1 MYLTVLY
8 CTGQFFGC
16 DQLEQDAAVGRLQNL
31 VEGGVAGVQL
41 DGQKLS
47 LSGGLGGVGVGGSS
61 ALAAGGSRLAG
72 QTEAIG
78 ISDVRPG
85 VDSGL
90 VDVGERSGDD
100 AVSVA
105 LLLSGRDGVGVAE
118 SGVSELITGTVLAAG
133 GVGHGGSDSG
143 SGVGNSDRG
152 GVGNSGDGSG
162 VGNSDGG
169 GVGNSDGGGVGNSDG
184 SGVGNNGGDGVVD
197 ATVGGVSLVHSTDG
211 GVGSDTSDAMVT
223 DAQKAGIRLGHGAGQ
238 HG

>member
-16 DQLEQDAAVGRLQNL
+16 SDQLEQDAAVGRLQNL

-47 LSGGLGGVGVGGSS
+47 ISDGLGGVGVGGRS
-61 ALAAGGSRLAG
+61 AVEVASGSGLAG

-78 ISDVRPG
+78 ISDVRSG
-85 VDSGL
+85 VNSGL

-100 AVSVA
+100 AISVA

-143 SGVGNSDRG
+143 SGVGNSDG
-152 GVGNSGDGSG
+152 GS
-162 VGNSDGG
+162 
-169 GVGNSDGGGVGNSDG
+169 VGNSDG
-184 SGVGNNGGDGVVD
+184 SGVGNNGGDGVVVT
-197 ATVGGVSLVHSTDG
+197 TVGGVSLVHSTDG
-211 GVGSDTSDAMVT
+211 GVGSDTSDAVVT
-223 DAQKAGIRLGHGAGQ
+223 DAQKA
-238 HG
+238 

>member
-133 GVGHGGSDSG
+133 GVGHGGSDGGG
-143 SGVGNSDRG
+143 SGVGNSNG
-152 GVGNSGDGSG
+152 GSGVGNGSDGSVVGNGDGSG
-162 VGNSDGG
+162 VGNDG
-169 GVGNSDGGGVGNSDG
+169 G
-184 SGVGNNGGDGVVD
+184 SGVGNNGGDGVVTT
-197 ATVGGVSLVHSTDG
+197 TVGGVSLVHSTDG

>member
-1 MYLTVLY
+1 M
-8 CTGQFFGC
+8 
-16 DQLEQDAAVGRLQNL
+16 
-31 VEGGVAGVQL
+31 
-41 DGQKLS
+41 
-47 LSGGLGGVGVGGSS
+47 
-61 ALAAGGSRLAG
+61 
-72 QTEAIG
+72 G
-78 ISDVRPG
+78 ISDVRSG

-152 GVGNSGDGSG
+152 GVGNSGDGSS

-169 GVGNSDGGGVGNSDG
+169 GVRN
-184 SGVGNNGGDGVVD
+184 
-197 ATVGGVSLVHSTDG
+197 TDG
-211 GVGSDTSDAMVT
+211 GVGSDTSDAVVT
-223 DAQKAGIRLGHGAGQ
+223 DAQKAGIRLGHGACQ
-238 HG
+238 